1 MPSRNAAQ
9 AFRQTVQG
17 PGHRGRWSAGTRGF
31 TLIEILIVM
40 VIITILAGIS
50 VGIYSNSILRS
61 REAVLRQQLF
71 EMRESMD
78 RYYADKNKWPA
89 TLDAL
94 VDEKY
99 IRAVPVDPM
108 TSSAST
114 WQTEYGEPDP
124 SNPASQPGVSNV
136 HSGSDQVSPLTG
148 TAYAEW

>member
-1 MPSRNAAQ
+1 MLRRTRRTLLSRFGDRHRWNA
-9 AFRQTVQG
+9 
-17 PGHRGRWSAGTRGF
+17 SAGTKGF

-50 VGIYSNSILRS
+50 VGMYTNSILRS

-71 EMRESMD
+71 EMREAMD

-89 TLDAL
+89 TLDTL

-99 IRAVPVDPM
+99 IREVPVDPM
-108 TSSAST
+108 TSSRN

-124 SNPASQPGVSNV
+124 SNPASEPGVSNV
-136 HSGSDQVSPLTG
+136 RSGSDQVSPLTG
-148 TAYAEW
+148 TPYAEW

>member
-1 MPSRNAAQ
+1 VEIMLRRRERCSADG
-9 AFRQTVQG
+9 G
-17 PGHRGRWSAGTRGF
+17 PKGF

-50 VGIYSNSILRS
+50 VGMYNNSILRS

-71 EMRESMD
+71 EMREAMD

-89 TLDAL
+89 TLDTL

-108 TSSAST
+108 TNST
-114 WQTEYGEPDP
+114 NWQTEYGDPDP
-124 SNPASQPGVSNV
+124 SNPASEPGISNV
-136 HSGSDQVSPLTG
+136 RSGSDQVSPLTG
-148 TAYAEW
+148 TAYSEW